1 MTFSI
6 DKRQLIVGA
15 GAVAAASTIGKASA
29 QAALR
34 VGVAGPLTGPNAA
47 FGEQLRRGAM
57 AAAAAINGAGGV
69 NGAQIALEFG
79 DDRSDPREGVS
90 VANRFV
96 SNGVRWVVGHFNSGV
111 SIPASEVY
119 AENNIIQCTPASTNP
134 RFTERNLWN
143 THRTC
148 GRDDQQGAVAGAWIL
163 ANRRQARVAVVHD
176 RTPYGQGL
184 AEFTKQ
190 AINRGGM
197 TEIMFEGIT
206 TGERDFSALI
216 SRIRQA
222 NADIVY
228 FGGLHTEG
236 GLIVRQLRDQ
246 GSQAVLMSGDG
257 ITTKEFWTVAGAG
270 AEGTLMT
277 YGPDPRKNPAAAQA
291 VAAFRGMTPPYEP
304 EAYTLYSYAALQ
316 AFAAAA
322 RDAGSND
329 ARRVATRMR
338 NGTPISTVLGPIAWD
353 SKGDRTTADYI
364 MYVWRNGEY
373 VELPRQGT

>member
-1 MTFSI
+1 MTFKLN
-6 DKRQLIVGA
+6 KRQVLLGA
-15 GAVAAASTIGKASA
+15 GAAGVGLATGLVGTANA
-29 QAALR
+29 QTALR
-34 VGVAGPLTGPNAA
+34 VGVAGPFTGPNAA
-47 FGEQLRRGAM
+47 FGEQLRRGSM
-57 AAAAAINGAGGV
+57 AAAAAINAAGGV
-69 NGAQIALEFG
+69 NGAQLALEFG

-119 AENNIIQCTPASTNP
+119 AENNIVQCTPASTNP

-163 ANRRQARVAVVHD
+163 ANRRNARVAIVHD

-184 AEFTKQ
+184 AEFTK
-190 AINRGGM
+190 AAVNRGGM

-206 TGERDFSALI
+206 TGERDFSALV
-216 SRIRQA
+216 SRLRQA
-222 NADIVY
+222 NAEIVY
-228 FGGLHTEG
+228 FGGLHTEA
-236 GLIVRQLRDQ
+236 GLIIRQLRDQ

-257 ITTKEFWTVAGAG
+257 ITTKEFWTVAGPG

-277 YGPDPRKNPAAAQA
+277 YGPDPRKNPAATAA
-291 VAAFRGMTPPYEP
+291 VAAFRAMTPPYEP

-316 AFAAAA
+316 AFATAA
-322 RDAGSND
+322 REAGSND

-338 NGTPISTVLGPIAWD
+338 NGQPITTVLGNLSWD
-353 SKGDRTTADYI
+353 AKGDRTTADYV

-373 VELPRQGT
+373 IEL